1 MTTAELAERAGTTK
15 RTIRYYLA
23 EGLLPPAGG
32 TSTRL
37 EFSREHELRL
47 RLIQHLQAAGI
58 KLGAVRGILSRYT
71 LQEIEGLVEAFDR
84 GEHPSVG
91 EAREGSPPV
100 AEILQEAPL
109 SLVYGAAREEVS
121 APTAAPGHGEAA
133 SGDKPALH
141 EGSPAPTAAPLQ
153 ERARTP
159 HGASNTGSTPGSL
172 ETGAL
177 WRRIRLAE
185 EVEMLVRA
193 PLDPRR
199 NAAVQEVVAYG
210 LTRLATREP
219 AKDPPESMD
228 SGPSDSLPGSGAS
241 AGQPTTP
248 AADEEAS

>member
-32 TSTRL
+32 TSARL

-84 GEHPSVG
+84 DEHPPVG
-91 EAREGSPPV
+91 EARDGSPPV

-109 SLVYGAAREEVS
+109 SLVYGTAREE
-121 APTAAPGHGEAA
+121 APASPPTPGLREAT
-133 SGDKPALH
+133 SGDKPALQD
-141 EGSPAPTAAPLQ
+141 GSPAPAGAPLQ
-153 ERARTP
+153 EGARAP
-159 HGASNTGSTPGSL
+159 HGVSNTGSTPGSL
-172 ETGAL
+172 ETGTL

-185 EVEMLVRA
+185 EVELLVRA
-193 PLDPRR
+193 PLDPQQD
-199 NAAVQEVVAYG
+199 AAVQEVVAYG
-210 LTRLATREP
+210 LARLAAREP
-219 AKDPPESMD
+219 AKDPSVSMD
-228 SGPSDSLPGSGAS
+228 SGPSDSSPGSGDS

-248 AADEEAS
+248 TADEEAP